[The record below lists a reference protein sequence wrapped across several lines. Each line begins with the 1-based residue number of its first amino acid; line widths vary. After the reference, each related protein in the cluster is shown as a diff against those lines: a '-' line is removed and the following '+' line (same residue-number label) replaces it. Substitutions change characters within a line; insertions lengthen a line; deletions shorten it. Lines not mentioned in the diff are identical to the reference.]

1 MMKQKILF
9 IDRDGTLLVE
19 PEDKQVD
26 SLAKLQL
33 MPMVIPALLKLKMAG
48 YQFVMVS
55 NQDGLGTKQY
65 PIEDFNAP
73 HQMMLGLFGSQGINF
88 ESIKVCPH
96 FEQDNCD
103 CRKPKV
109 GLVMD
114 YLTAQVIDRE
124 NSFVIGDRQTDLK
137 LATNMG
143 IKGILIDDKTGW
155 EEVVSKILESA
166 RKAEVTRTTNE
177 THIEIR
183 VDLDNP
189 KEHTIE
195 TGIGFFDHMLEQL
208 AKHGDFGLRVMV
220 KGDLHIDDHHVVED
234 TALALGQALADAL
247 GDKKGIGRYGFVLPM
262 DEALAQVSID
272 LCGRAYFDFKG
283 NFVRDKVGE
292 LSTECVPH
300 FFRSLSEN
308 LGAALHISVTGE
320 NTHHMVE
327 SIFKAVGRSLRQ
339 AFLIVDDAIPST
351 KGSL

>member
-1 MMKQKILF
+1 MKKKILF
-9 IDRDGTLLVE
+9 IDRDGTLIVE
-19 PEDKQVD
+19 PEDQQID
-26 SLAKLQL
+26 SLGKLQL
-33 MPMVIPALLKLKMAG
+33 MPKVIPALLQLQNAG
-48 YQFVMVS
+48 FRFVMVT
-55 NQDGLGTKQY
+55 NQDGLGSNRF
-65 PIEDFNAP
+65 PMEDFNVA
-73 HQMMLGLFGSQGINF
+73 HQMMLGLFSSQGITF
-88 ESIKVCPH
+88 ESIKICSH
-96 FEQDNCD
+96 TSQDNCD

-124 NSFVIGDRQTDLK
+124 NSFVIGDRQTDLQ

-143 IKGILIDDKTGW
+143 IKGILLDSTTGW
-155 EEVVSKILESA
+155 EEIVSKILAGA
-166 RKAEVTRTTNE
+166 RIAQLIRTTKE
-177 THIEIR
+177 THIEMK

-189 KEHTIE
+189 KVISIE
-195 TGIGFFDHMLEQL
+195 TGIAFFDHMLEQL
-208 AKHGDFGLRVMV
+208 AKHGDFGLWVSV

-234 TALALGQALADAL
+234 TALALGQALAKAL

-262 DEALAQVSID
+262 DEALAQVAID

-283 NFVRDKVGE
+283 SFERDKVGA

-300 FFRSLSEN
+300 FFRSLSQN

-327 SIFKAVGRSLRQ
+327 SVFKAVGRCLRQ
-339 AFLIVDDAIPST
+339 AFQIVGDAIPST